1 MTTNPGGVTTE
12 GLNFLRLFLVECVR
26 CGDCDNG
33 AKGMDESTTRL
44 VGRLFCL

>member
-12 GLNFLRLFLVECVR
+12 GLNFPRLFLVEGVK
-26 CGDCDNG
+26 CGDRDNG
-33 AKGMDESTTRL
+33 AEGMDESATRL